1 MAEELITSFPILGI
15 TTIMGNIL
23 IITTMNIITMMNRVK
38 NIIKGPLI
46 MDTTKETM
54 STTTKT
60 KREGVDRT
68 VKVLWV
74 N

>member
-60 KREGVDRT
+60 KREGVDKT

>member
-38 NIIKGPLI
+38 NIIKGPLV

>member
-15 TTIMGNIL
+15 TTIMGDIL

-60 KREGVDRT
+60 KRGGVDRT